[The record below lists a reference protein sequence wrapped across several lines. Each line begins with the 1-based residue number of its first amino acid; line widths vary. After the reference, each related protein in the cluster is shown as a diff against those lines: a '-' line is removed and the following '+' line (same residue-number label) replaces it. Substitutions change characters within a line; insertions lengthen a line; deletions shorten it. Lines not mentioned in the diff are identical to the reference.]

1 MAKGSVRIAGIALEV
16 LRKMTTPGTTTV
28 YQHALEVLREGNAVP
43 EVQHLV
49 VEVLRERSDPASS
62 GGSVVFVVCS

>member
-49 VEVLRERSDPASS
+49 VEVLRERSTAPS
-62 GGSVVFVVCS
+62 GRGVVFVVCS